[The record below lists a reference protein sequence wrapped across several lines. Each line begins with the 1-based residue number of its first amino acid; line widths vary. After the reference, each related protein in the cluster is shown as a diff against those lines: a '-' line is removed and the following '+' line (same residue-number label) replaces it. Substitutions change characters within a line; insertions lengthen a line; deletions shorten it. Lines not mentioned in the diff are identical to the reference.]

1 MMLLQSL
8 TSDPRPYWE
17 DAEGAALSPKFA
29 DRGAAM
35 DWAMSR
41 GWFLSMGDENNV
53 YAINGS
59 HRADWVGKPERI
71 ETVGR
76 VGA

>member
-8 TSDPRPYWE
+8 NSDPRPYWE
-17 DAEGAALSPKFA
+17 DGEGLSLSPKFP

-41 GWFLSMGDENNV
+41 GWFLRMGEENNV

-59 HRADWVGKPERI
+59 SRADWVGTPDRI
-71 ETVGR
+71 DTVR
-76 VGA
+76 AT